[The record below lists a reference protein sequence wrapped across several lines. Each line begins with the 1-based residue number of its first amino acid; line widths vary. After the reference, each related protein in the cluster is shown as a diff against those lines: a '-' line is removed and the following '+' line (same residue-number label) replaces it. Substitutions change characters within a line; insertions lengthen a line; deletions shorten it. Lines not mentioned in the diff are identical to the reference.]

1 MRFAPDAP
9 RATGYTIYWQGQ
21 VRRQLAVVGH
31 EPVLYNASIMEN
43 VK

>member
-9 RATGYTIYWQGQ
+9 PATGCTLYWQGH
-21 VRRQLAVVGH
+21 VRRQLAVVGQ